1 VRLVPYV
8 ETLWFYESAHTHG
21 REVVLPSARSQ
32 LLVNLETPGAVLRG
46 ASTKATAVD
55 PAGMRRMIGVLFR
68 PGGAFAL
75 SSVPGLHLQ
84 NAGVALD
91 DLGLREDDPLADRLS
106 RAVDAGEALTAL
118 ERWLVA
124 RMPTPTAATAELGM
138 VTAATRWLAAG
149 LPVGDV
155 VDRMGT
161 SRSRF
166 VRLFGAH
173 VGTTAKQYASVT
185 RFQRVVRALAAGE
198 DDLAQLALR
207 CGYFDQAHLC
217 HDFRKLSGRTPTAYR
232 PRDARE
238 PNHIVD

>member
-1 VRLVPYV
+1 
-8 ETLWFYESAHTHG
+8 
-21 REVVLPSARSQ
+21 
-32 LLVNLETPGAVLRG
+32 
-46 ASTKATAVD
+46 
-55 PAGMRRMIGVLFR
+55 MRRMVGVLFR

-75 SSVPGLHLQ
+75 SSAPGLHLQ

-91 DLGLREDDPLADRLS
+91 DLGLRDENPLADQLS
-106 RAVDAGEALTAL
+106 RTDDSGHMLLAL

-124 RMPTPTAATAELGM
+124 RMPRPTAEHRM
-138 VTAATRWLAAG
+138 VTAAARWLAAG

-155 VDRMGT
+155 VDRIGM

-173 VGTTAKQYASVT
+173 VGATPKQYASLI
-185 RFQRVVRALAAGE
+185 RFQRVVHGLAAGE
-198 DDLAQLALR
+198 DDLAQLALH